1 MIEKLKIKAIYDDF
15 LRNVSLTDE
24 QIEILNRLIQKET
37 IVKISMEIGVS
48 QRTLNYE
55 IKKLKKLYQDYYNLQ
70 LSKIMLLLG

>member
-24 QIEILNRLIQKET
+24 QIEILNRLIRKDT

-48 QRTLNYE
+48 ERTVNYE

-70 LSKIMLLLG
+70 LSKIVLLIG

>member
-24 QIEILNRLIQKET
+24 QIEILNRLIRKDT

-48 QRTLNYE
+48 ERTVNYE

>member
-1 MIEKLKIKAIYDDF
+1 MVEKLKVKAIYDDF

-24 QIEILNRLIQKET
+24 HIAILNRLIQKDT

-48 QRTLNYE
+48 ERTVNYE

-70 LSKIMLLLG
+70 LSKIVWLLG

>member
-24 QIEILNRLIQKET
+24 QIEILNRLMNKDT

-48 QRTLNYE
+48 ERTVNYE

-70 LSKIMLLLG
+70 LSKIVWLLG